1 MRKVIGWGF
10 LISAFIV
17 LLIAFMMR
25 GVEKSWREARL
36 VLIMFGVV
44 LTFLG
49 GSFVFKKKVKT

>member
-1 MRKVIGWGF
+1 MRKVIGWSF

-17 LLIAFMMR
+17 LLIAFTMK
-25 GVEKSWREARL
+25 GVESWREARL

-44 LTFLG
+44 STFLG